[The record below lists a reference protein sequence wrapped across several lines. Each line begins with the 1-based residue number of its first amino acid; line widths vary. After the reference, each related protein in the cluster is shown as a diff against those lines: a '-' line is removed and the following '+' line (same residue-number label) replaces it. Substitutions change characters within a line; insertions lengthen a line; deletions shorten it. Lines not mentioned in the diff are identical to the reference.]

1 MQSSDKSPSKR
12 KPLVIHFTRDITTQI
27 PRGFQLSVA
36 KMLVLV
42 PYKSDK
48 AVPWRYGIQG
58 FNGRQDMSVMRVGTS
73 MPAAKITNIFGTS
86 GMTRSGCI
94 FAPPEPPARS
104 KDKGKAKVDMGEREK
119 TGLTTNNEA
128 PVGKFV
134 EEGDDFSKRE
144 ISAKEATKFV
154 RIIHQS
160 EFKVIEKLNKMPA
173 KISLLRL
180 LIHSETYRALLAQ
193 DISVEGFGGIV
204 NNITTNNYLTFVGEE
219 MPVEGRGHNKALCVS
234 IKCMDHI
241 VAKVVVDNNSL
252 CHSISALVNTK
263 RKWD

>member
-86 GMTRSGCI
+86 GMTRSG
-94 FAPPEPPARS
+94 
-104 KDKGKAKVDMGEREK
+104 
-119 TGLTTNNEA
+119 L
-128 PVGKFV
+128 
-134 EEGDDFSKRE
+134 
-144 ISAKEATKFV
+144 
-154 RIIHQS
+154 
-160 EFKVIEKLNKMPA
+160 
-173 KISLLRL
+173 
-180 LIHSETYRALLAQ
+180 Y
-193 DISVEGFGGIV
+193 
-204 NNITTNNYLTFVGEE
+204 
-219 MPVEGRGHNKALCVS
+219 
-234 IKCMDHI
+234 
-241 VAKVVVDNNSL
+241 
-252 CHSISALVNTK
+252 
-263 RKWD
+263 